1 MCDVEDGKDLGGPFD
16 GYLGGRQ
23 AVRLA
28 LPDLPHHR
36 VHIGEVPDLGE
47 LAVFEAI
54 KSELRNSHPTTGRLN
69 SLEGPRWVPVTVKC
83 TAI

>member
-1 MCDVEDGKDLGGPFD
+1 MAAAMPWVAFTARKNRPAPGVGINGVPS
-16 GYLGGRQ
+16 
-23 AVRLA
+23 

-54 KSELRNSHPTTGRLN
+54 KSELRNST
-69 SLEGPRWVPVTVKC
+69 
-83 TAI
+83 

>member
-1 MCDVEDGKDLGGPFD
+1 M
-16 GYLGGRQ
+16 
-23 AVRLA
+23 RLA

-36 VHIGEVPDLGE
+36 VHIGVVPHLGE
-47 LAVFEAI
+47 LAAFEAI

-69 SLEGPRWVPVTVKC
+69 SLKAPRWVPVTVKC